1 MGLQHFTAGIPTL
14 VCIQGSQYVQP
25 WEHEHKVK
33 RKGMLAKSKFESTKN
48 RWKQNMILNLPV
60 LFDSNRGWLMLHYR
74 IIVLMCISSVCQPG
88 IPCWRGVAIVAVSIH
103 RLIFYSRNSWL
114 FLFRLLVGIARGDT
128 IIVWSWN
135 LYWLRLEVLYG
146 GFGFGC
152 CIVCIVPITESVR
165 NMIYWTCFRMG

>member
-1 MGLQHFTAGIPTL
+1 
-14 VCIQGSQYVQP
+14 
-25 WEHEHKVK
+25 
-33 RKGMLAKSKFESTKN
+33 MLAKSKFESTKN